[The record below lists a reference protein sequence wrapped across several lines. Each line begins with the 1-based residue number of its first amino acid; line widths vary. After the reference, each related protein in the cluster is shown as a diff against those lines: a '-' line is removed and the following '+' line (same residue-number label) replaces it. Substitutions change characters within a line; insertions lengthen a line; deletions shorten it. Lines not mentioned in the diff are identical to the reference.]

1 MGCVENRSACCLLCA
16 ELLTGVLAAAYGCLR
31 VYMQGARKSDGAS
44 GKCLQ
49 QIVLRVHY
57 RRAARV
63 LQNVPLVFK
72 FETEA
77 GDIGLGAGQISG
89 KG

>member
-1 MGCVENRSACCLLCA
+1 MDGSACCLLCA
-16 ELLTGVLAAAYGCLR
+16 ELLSGVLAAAYCSLCMD
-31 VYMQGARKSDGAS
+31 VQGAGKGDCAA

-49 QIVLRVHY
+49 QVVLRVHY
-57 RRAARV
+57 RCTARV
-63 LQNVPLVFK
+63 LQNVPLVLK

-77 GDIGLGAGQISG
+77 GDIGLGAGQICR